1 MSIPAPESVN
11 PSLDTPPTTLSRPFP
26 PPSLAGVP
34 FDYILEQ
41 LRDLAPSYWGNSESS
56 DCTLVIPVPYSR
68 VRLTTTSPSLYT
80 TPARPSYDPSG
91 LGRRATEPSTLALLP
106 RISLKLHSEYLSAH
120 SSFLR
125 SLFSGASTVD
135 LINSAPNTH
144 PTPNIPLRTPSGRFT
159 IPADRLPR
167 LLNSSA
173 AHPVL
178 FLPVPDPSSIDLVFH
193 WMYFGDLR
201 YIRDSLHEKHIQ
213 WEGIARNVEYLG
225 LSHELKVFLGD
236 WYARWLHPDR
246 SQSCDD
252 LTSLKYNSDPDSDS
266 DSFAETLVSDIADDM
281 DCLDIKCDFDAKH
294 EEPGRGRDRGTRGL
308 SWTLGY
314 EEKFPDTTTISNPR
328 RDESPVAPHCAQ

>member
-11 PSLDTPPTTLSRPFP
+11 LSLDTPPTTLSRPFP

-68 VRLTTTSPSLYT
+68 VRLTTTSPSLST

-135 LINSAPNTH
+135 LINSAP
-144 PTPNIPLRTPSGRFT
+144 RRFT

-246 SQSCDD
+246 SRSCDD

-294 EEPGRGRDRGTRGL
+294 EEPGRGRDRGTRDEQELCQDQSAGSVHL
-308 SWTLGY
+308 S
-314 EEKFPDTTTISNPR
+314 FF
-328 RDESPVAPHCAQ
+328 VCQV

>member
-1 MSIPAPESVN
+1 MSISAPESVN
-11 PSLDTPPTTLSRPFP
+11 PSLDTPHTTLSRPFP

-34 FDYILEQ
+34 FDYIIEQ

-56 DCTLVIPVPYSR
+56 DCTLV
-68 VRLTTTSPSLYT
+68 RLTTSPSLST
-80 TPARPSYDPSG
+80 TRARPSYDPSG
-91 LGRRATEPSTLALLP
+91 LGRRVTEPSTLALLP

-135 LINSAPNTH
+135 LINSAPSTH

-159 IPADRLPR
+159 VPADRLPR
-167 LLNSSA
+167 LLNSSS

-246 SQSCDD
+246 SQSYDD

-266 DSFAETLVSDIADDM
+266 DSFAETLVSDMVDNM
-281 DCLDIKCDFDAKH
+281 DCLDIKCNIDAKR
-294 EEPGRGRDRGTRGL
+294 EESGRGRDRGTRGL
-308 SWTLGY
+308 SWTSGIAIT
-314 EEKFPDTTTISNPR
+314 PSGRPATSIRTTR
-328 RDESPVAPHCAQ
+328 C